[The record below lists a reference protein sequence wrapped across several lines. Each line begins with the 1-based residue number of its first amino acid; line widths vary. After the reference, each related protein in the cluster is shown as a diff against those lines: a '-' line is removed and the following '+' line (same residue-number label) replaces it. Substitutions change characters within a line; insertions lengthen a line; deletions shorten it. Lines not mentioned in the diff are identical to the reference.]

1 MISNTVSEFRTEY
14 NLLSNTLTDKEAEL
28 AVIHNSIRDRLK
40 LISDNEV
47 ALSILKKMLD
57 ISNNDTINVFSKFIT
72 TGLRSIFNKDY
83 SIEFVVKDRGN
94 KNKVVEIMF
103 KDGENEAIPIDDAIG
118 GGVQVIIGFLL
129 QVIILKVFNKR
140 MFILLDESLVQVS
153 KQYLPATMKFI
164 KEMSREHGLVTL
176 VITHVDLSDYADVSY
191 EMVNG
196 ELKEIYRSVDIV
208 PEDPCIE
215 LVVKDFQI
223 IKLAKM
229 RANGLTI
236 ITGPTNN
243 GKSAL
248 FRSIIYTLKN
258 QQGSHFINKDAEVC
272 KTAIAFTNFIGHKD
286 VTVQYI
292 KGKTSKLTIE
302 YDGQT
307 TSLEKLG
314 RGDDAAIKL
323 YQPYNLDGVKLGEMY
338 LTPNW
343 WRQMEVPL
351 TTQLDG
357 KGDLFKLF
365 NSMSGTEDLMKA
377 IYKISEDIKVLA
389 NERKELNVK
398 SDVYSI
404 EVGNIKT
411 KVEKMNNILVKIDEL
426 FSDYSKSQ
434 SAIETMEYYKSEMI
448 KSKDAMDQSKLY
460 DKLIKKSKVLIETCK
475 NVSVL
480 KNHIGI
486 IDKCKSIET
495 DIHNK
500 VVLIDKTN
508 KLITI
513 SKNVL
518 SLKSYN
524 DELIKTKK
532 KQKYVDA
539 FVNLIPSLNGILKTN
554 ENILNMKNYLKYNT
568 INKTVNKNLKVSD
581 KIVNVLHN
589 LLRRNEVIIALKQYK
604 TSKIN
609 TVKLGKMLSLE
620 PHFDSLRKHMINISQ
635 LKGHMELLNKNE
647 ILQTEFE
654 TIQNNLATIKV
665 CPTCKQ
671 PAHF

>member
-1 MISNTVSEFRTEY
+1 MISDTVSEFRTEY
-14 NLLSNTLTDKEAEL
+14 NLLSATLTNKEAEL
-28 AVIHNSIRDRLK
+28 AVIHSSIRDRLK

-94 KNKVVEIMF
+94 KNKVIEIMF
-103 KDGENEAIPIDDAIG
+103 KDGENESIPIDDAIG

-196 ELKEIYRSVDIV
+196 ELREIYRSSDIV

-223 IKLAKM
+223 IKTAHM
-229 RANGLTI
+229 IANGLTI

-258 QQGSHFINKDAEVC
+258 QQGTHFINKDAEVC

-286 VTVQYI
+286 VTVKYT
-292 KGKTSKLTIE
+292 KGKTSKLVIT
-302 YDGQT
+302 YDGQD

-323 YQPYNLDGVKLGEMY
+323 YQPYNLDGVKLGDLY

-389 NERKELNVK
+389 VERKELNVK

-411 KVEKMNNILVKIDEL
+411 KVEKMNNVLIKVDEL
-426 FSDYSKSQ
+426 FSEYSKIQ
-434 SAIETMEYYKSEMI
+434 SGIDAMEFYKSEFD
-448 KSKDAMDQSKLY
+448 KSKDTMDQSKIY
-460 DKLIKKSKVLIETCK
+460 DKLIKKTKVLISDCNNIFDLRIHTSNIE
-475 NVSVL
+475 
-480 KNHIGI
+480 
-486 IDKCKSIET
+486 KCKQTES
-495 DIHNK
+495 DIKNNK
-500 VVLIDKTN
+500 ALIDKMNDIIAIAT
-508 KLITI
+508 
-513 SKNVL
+513 NVL
-518 SLKSYN
+518 SLRSYN
-524 DELIKTKK
+524 KELTDTRK
-532 KQKYVDA
+532 KQKYIDA
-539 FVNLIPSLNGILKTN
+539 FVTLIPKLTGILSTN
-554 ENILNMKNYLKYNT
+554 ENILNMKKYLKYKSDNKSVDFNLINT
-568 INKTVNKNLKVSD
+568 TNQVEILKKLIYISGN
-581 KIVNVLHN
+581 IVTM
-589 LLRRNEVIIALKQYK
+589 KQYK
-604 TSKIN
+604 TNNDKVQNIN
-609 TVKLGKMLSLE
+609 KTLSME
-620 PHFDSLRKHMINISQ
+620 PQFELLRTHIDNISH
-635 LKGHMELLNKNE
+635 LKNHMALMNKQEL
-647 ILQTEFE
+647 
-654 TIQNNLATIKV
+654 IQNELDVVQKDLSTINV